1 MTFVCNGCLS
11 FTEGIGMKIKRH
23 EDKIDVVKMSILQFL
38 SVIPDKLEVEDL
50 IELLNII
57 NEAAF

>member
-1 MTFVCNGCLS
+1 
-11 FTEGIGMKIKRH
+11 
-23 EDKIDVVKMSILQFL
+23 MSILQFL
-38 SVIPDKLEVEDL
+38 SVIPDKLEVEGL

>member
-1 MTFVCNGCLS
+1 
-11 FTEGIGMKIKRH
+11 
-23 EDKIDVVKMSILQFL
+23 MSILQFL

-50 IELLNII
+50 IELLNIT

>member
-1 MTFVCNGCLS
+1 
-11 FTEGIGMKIKRH
+11 
-23 EDKIDVVKMSILQFL
+23 MSILQFL

>member
-1 MTFVCNGCLS
+1 
-11 FTEGIGMKIKRH
+11 
-23 EDKIDVVKMSILQFL
+23 MSILQFL

-57 NEAAF
+57 NDAAF

>member
-1 MTFVCNGCLS
+1 
-11 FTEGIGMKIKRH
+11 
-23 EDKIDVVKMSILQFL
+23 MSILQLL

>member
-1 MTFVCNGCLS
+1 
-11 FTEGIGMKIKRH
+11 
-23 EDKIDVVKMSILQFL
+23 MSILQFL

-50 IELLNII
+50 IESLNII

>member
-1 MTFVCNGCLS
+1 MSELYW
-11 FTEGIGMKIKRH
+11 RH
-23 EDKIDVVKMSILQFL
+23 WYEDKKTWRQNWCGENMSILQLL